1 MTEGTIYVIGL
12 VTVIVV
18 LVVIGVQLIVVA
30 SREKPCGDLAVV
42 MAFVSA
48 AFLLGKV
55 SYDMAT
61 ECDGVVISPA
71 VVLAGLMSLVGVV
84 AAGVRWLLW
93 WAENTVRGSGPMA
106 LRHIDRPILIL
117 MIGFFA
123 FAVMAGRWEWSV
135 EAGSVLPSVLVAVV
149 IAPPMQY
156 WPQYVPAL
164 LAGLWR
170 SGGDRE

>member
-1 MTEGTIYVIGL
+1 MTEVAIYGIGL
-12 VTVIVV
+12 LTVIVV
-18 LVVIGVQLIVVA
+18 LVVIGVQLIVAV
-30 SREKPCGDLAVV
+30 SREKPYWDLVVV

-48 AFLLGKV
+48 AFLLGKM
-55 SYDMAT
+55 SYDIAT

-93 WAENTVRGSGPMA
+93 WAENTARGSGPMA
-106 LRHIDRPILIL
+106 LRHIDRPILML

-123 FAVMAGRWEWSV
+123 FAVLTGWWEWSV

-164 LAGLWR
+164 LTGLRR
-170 SGGDRE
+170 SDGDAV